1 MRTDAIAPLVSY
13 ICYDTTDLTELSF
26 GCSKHDSAKFTMQ
39 YLKSIAHSFDP
50 FQQFDDNGVG
60 KLLEMAVINAKKTNK
75 SLTQCVISDNHGC
88 DFRFRN
94 NIV

>member
-26 GCSKHDSAKFTMQ
+26 GCSKHDSTKFTVH
-39 YLKSIAHSFDP
+39 YLKSISHSFDP
-50 FQQFDDNGVG
+50 FQQFDEAGVG
-60 KLLEMAVINAKKTNK
+60 KLLEMAVSNAKKVNK

-88 DFRFRN
+88 DFRFE
-94 NIV
+94 